1 MKYFLKLYKFSFLGL
16 LLFTLTACPPD
27 DEIVKPI
34 PFEEEFYLS
43 FSKIKN
49 LEEELTI
56 KFSAVIGDSR
66 CPRGVECISAG
77 EVTLF
82 FDLNKSGKLVKSFG
96 LTFSENQNNPNR
108 SNKKEIEGYLIE
120 MIEVNPYPQST
131 VPMGAELYEA
141 VLKVSK
147 L

>member
-1 MKYFLKLYKFSFLGL
+1 LGVFLFI
-16 LLFTLTACPPD
+16 LTACSPE
-27 DEIVKPI
+27 DEIIKPT
-34 PFEEEFYLS
+34 PFGEEFFLS
-43 FSKIKN
+43 FAKTENIEDGVD
-49 LEEELTI
+49 L

-66 CPRGVECISAG
+66 CPRNVECISAG

-82 FDLNKSGKLVKSFG
+82 FDLNKSGKLLKSFG
-96 LTFSENQNNPNR
+96 LTFSENQNNPDR
-108 SNKKEIEGYLIE
+108 SQKKEIEGYLIE
-120 MIEVNPYPQST
+120 LIEVNPYPQST